1 MFYESLFNPSIHRPV
16 KACLTGAGEFGA
28 SFLFQAQGMP
38 LLEVPAVCTRTVQRA
53 VDAYENAGIPAS
65 KVRVCESAEDAKKAY
80 ADGFNVVVDR
90 FDYIADLPLDVLVES
105 SGAPEASAAAAELAI
120 ERGMHVVMVSKET
133 DSVVGSILARK
144 AAERGLVYTTGDG
157 DQPSLL
163 IGLISWGRV
172 LGMNIVGA
180 GKSSEY
186 DFIYDPAR
194 DMVLCPG
201 QKQEIATPG
210 MGSLWQFGDRPAE
223 EVVGKRRAMLTSL
236 SHRSVPDLCE
246 MAVVAN
252 ATGMMPDCPLF
263 HAPVARIDEM
273 PDLFCPKADGG
284 LFDAPG
290 RLDIFNCFRRPDEA
304 SMAGG
309 VFIVVECKDKKS
321 WQVLKA
327 KGHPCSRN
335 DRYAALY
342 HPAHLLGVETG
353 TSVLAA
359 ALMKHAT
366 GGDNLRPLC
375 DLCGRAV
382 RDLPKGT
389 VLDMGGHH
397 HTIDGVEG
405 VLNPAA
411 AIGPD
416 AALPFYLLSH
426 RTLCRDVPRRE
437 ADHPRRPRHA
447 RRVHAA
453 PPAPRTGQ
461 GIRPREITGGYPPSG
476 RRQRCRPLSQRQTG
490 SPDNNLTI
498 DALLCLSP
506 KTDGI
511 APCRGDP
518 VCLSGPC
525 RLKADGLRLGKPNKE
540 RERERERETACL
552 AQRIRR
558 KARNGPCPHNVRLS
572 PGGGMRAAKPST
584 GLRGHPRPRRIR

>member
-28 SFLFQAQGMP
+28 SFLFQAKGMP

-80 ADGFNVVVDR
+80 ADGFNVVVDS
-90 FDYIADLPLDVLVES
+90 FEYIAGLPLDVLVES

-252 ATGMMPDCPLF
+252 ATGMMPDRPLF

-366 GGDNLRPLC
+366 GGGNLRPLC

-397 HTIDGVEG
+397 HTINGVEG

-416 AALPFYLLSH
+416 ASLPFYLLSH
-426 RTLCRDVPRRE
+426 RTLCRDVPAGKLITLGDLDMPEESTLLRLRRE
-437 ADHPRRPRHA
+437 QD
-447 RRVHAA
+447 
-453 PPAPRTGQ
+453 
-461 GIRPREITGGYPPSG
+461 
-476 RRQRCRPLSQRQTG
+476 
-490 SPDNNLTI
+490 
-498 DALLCLSP
+498 
-506 KTDGI
+506 
-511 APCRGDP
+511 
-518 VCLSGPC
+518 
-525 RLKADGLRLGKPNKE
+525 KAFGLVK
-540 RERERERETACL
+540 
-552 AQRIRR
+552 
-558 KARNGPCPHNVRLS
+558 
-572 PGGGMRAAKPST
+572 
-584 GLRGHPRPRRIR
+584 